1 MFRTAAKLFLLSAL
15 GCAVPACVDA
25 QDPESPS
32 ASPDALVSVSGPN
45 CATLWAGQNID
56 AGTVCV
62 TVDSQNLTVD
72 YSTHNAW
79 QLTEAHAWVGTD
91 LLDMPQTSNGN
102 PKIGL
107 FPYASGNITGATSH
121 SFAIPLANL
130 PPESVLCETGLFVV
144 AHAALEKNDGTNG
157 TQTETGWA
165 GDDHTTAGASWARYF
180 TVTFTCDEEPPP
192 PETGEGCETAFAYG
206 ATTFVDLGLTQKR
219 WGWQLG
225 PLTPGLYE
233 TALYAGAGQ
242 NDITKGTEVGG
253 LTVAYDGAT
262 VTVDYGV
269 IAPYTLAATH
279 LYVGTSNIATI
290 APGQYGHTH
299 ELGGVSADSFTVSG
313 FNGEPVYVVAH
324 AETCGGDGGGGVGG
338 GSVEEAPELY

>member
-1 MFRTAAKLFLLSAL
+1 MLRATTKLLLLSVL

-32 ASPDALVSVSGPN
+32 AAPDALVSVSGPN

-72 YSTHNAW
+72 YSTQAGW
-79 QLTEAHAWVGTD
+79 ELTEAHAWVGTD
-91 LLDMPQTSNGN
+91 LLDMPQAANGN

-121 SFAIPLANL
+121 SFSIPLASL
-130 PPESVLCETGLFVV
+130 PPEPVLCDTGLFVV
-144 AHAALEKNDGTNG
+144 AHAALQKDDGTGG

-165 GDDHTTAGASWARYF
+165 GDDTTTAAASWARYF

-192 PETGEGCETAFAYG
+192 PDSGDECETAFAYG
-206 ATTFVDLGLTQKR
+206 PTTFVDLGLTDKR

-225 PLTPGLYE
+225 PLVPGLYE
-233 TALYAGAGQ
+233 TPLYAGAGQ
-242 NDITKGTEVGG
+242 NDITKGTEVGSLVVG
-253 LTVAYDGAT
+253 YDGAT
-262 VTVDYGV
+262 VTVDYATF
-269 IAPYTLAATH
+269 APFTLAATH
-279 LYVGTSNIATI
+279 LYVGTSNITTI
-290 APGQYGHTH
+290 APGQYGITH
-299 ELGGVSADSFTVSG
+299 ELSGASTDSFVVNG

-324 AETCGGDGGGGVGG
+324 AETCSGDGGSGG
-338 GSVEEAPELY
+338 GPGQDDVPELY